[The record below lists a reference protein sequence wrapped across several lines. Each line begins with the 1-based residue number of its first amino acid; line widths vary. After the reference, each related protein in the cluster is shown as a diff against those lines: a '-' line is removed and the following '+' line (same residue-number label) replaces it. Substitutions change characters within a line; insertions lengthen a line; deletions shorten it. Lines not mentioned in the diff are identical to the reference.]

1 MADTGTVFVVD
12 DDPSM
17 CELIEAALRRAGL
30 QVRTFPSAEAF
41 AAANPCAECRT
52 SACCLLLDLV
62 MPGQSGLEFLE
73 SRLGSLPCPVI
84 IITARGS
91 VQDAVKSMKLGAV
104 DFLEKPFST
113 EDLTKLVL
121 DTLQSRQCAVLVGQ
135 EREEVR
141 GRIAILSPR
150 ERELLDAIVQGNSTK
165 IVADRLGISPRT
177 VDHHRA
183 NLMEKMRAIN
193 VADLVRM
200 AVQADY
206 KNVKRLRGSDPKPD
220 DTAPPAP

>member
-1 MADTGTVFVVD
+1 MAENGMVFVVD
-12 DDPSM
+12 DDVSM
-17 CELIEAALRRAGL
+17 CELIEAALVRAGL
-30 QVRTFPSAEAF
+30 KVRTFSSAEAF
-41 AAANPCAECRT
+41 ADANPCAECR
-52 SACCLLLDLV
+52 SLPCCLLLDLV

-73 SRLGSLPCPVI
+73 SRLGSLACPVI

-104 DFLEKPFST
+104 DFLEKPFAT
-113 EDLTKLVL
+113 EALTKLVL
-121 DTLQSRQCAVLVGQ
+121 ETLKNCERKVLLGQ

-150 ERELLDAIVQGNSTK
+150 ERELLDAIVLGSSTK
-165 IVADRLGISPRT
+165 MVADRLGISPRT

-206 KNVKRLRGSDPKPD
+206 KNVKRVRGGDTDPGD
-220 DTAPPAP
+220 AAPPTA